1 MRVSVQKMLVGLLA
15 TTFVA
20 CGAAAMAAHGGGGP
34 HGGGGHYAYYG
45 GYHYHHGYYPGIY
58 YRGVRP
64 VVVAGVYPAAVY
76 TAPVLSVRLRNP
88 AENRVTLSYILD
100 GGPVQR
106 LAAGQSVDLAADTVL
121 EFDRGGNAGS
131 AAFTLS
137 DGSYRFTP
145 GAGFGGWCADPDPTA
160 VASVAEAVN
169 PAPGE

>member
-15 TTFVA
+15 TTFIA
-20 CGAAAMAAHGGGGP
+20 CGAAAMAAPGGGHGGP
-34 HGGGGHYAYYG
+34 HGGYGHYGPYYG
-45 GYHYHHGYYPGIY
+45 YRHYYHGPIV

-64 VVVAGVYPAAVY
+64 VIVAGVYPAPVY
-76 TAPVLSVRLRNP
+76 TAPALSVRLRNP

-131 AAFTLS
+131 ASFTLT
-137 DGSYRFTP
+137 DGSYKFTP
-145 GAGFGGWCADPDPTA
+145 GAGFWRLVRDPDPIA
-160 VASVAEAVN
+160 VSSVTEAAN
-169 PAPGE
+169 PAPGQ